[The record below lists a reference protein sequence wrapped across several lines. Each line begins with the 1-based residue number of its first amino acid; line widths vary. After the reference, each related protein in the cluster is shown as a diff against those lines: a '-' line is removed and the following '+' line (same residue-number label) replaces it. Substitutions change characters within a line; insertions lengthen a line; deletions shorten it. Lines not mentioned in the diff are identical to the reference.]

1 MSNGISGIVEYD
13 YLVTIVKSLEVVGAI
28 PDFQIHRAITK
39 FVTCVL
45 FCNIFI
51 VALRSRS

>member
-1 MSNGISGIVEYD
+1 MSNGISGVVEYD
-13 YLVTIVKSLEVVGAI
+13 YLVTIVKSLEVVEVI

-39 FVTCVL
+39 LVIRVL